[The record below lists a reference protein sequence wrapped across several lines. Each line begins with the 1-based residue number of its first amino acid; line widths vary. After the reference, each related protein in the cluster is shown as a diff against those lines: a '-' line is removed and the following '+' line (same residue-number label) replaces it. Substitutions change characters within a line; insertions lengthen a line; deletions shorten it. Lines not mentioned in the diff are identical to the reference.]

1 MSTTTRTAEQRWS
14 DFRTARDAALAEPHG
29 WLTITSFQWLA
40 DSPGALEGVP
50 GTWTGTA
57 THAAVTAESADGL
70 TDLTSGRP
78 VTGTITATLGDE
90 ESLSWVAFGGTEG
103 RRVVVELARRAGR
116 YAVRTRDAEAPTLT
130 HFTGVPVFGY
140 RPDLVVE
147 GRFEPF
153 TAPREEMI
161 ATAHPDVPGKH
172 RTVGEV
178 VFRLPGEDGEF
189 RLRASQEEAGSLA
202 ITFHDRTNGASTAA
216 WRKVVTRRPRPDGT
230 VLLDFNRTI
239 NYPSAF
245 SPFGTCPA
253 PVAGNVLAAPVE
265 AGEKRPE
272 DRRDGDRTAAPRM
285 RRVQSRV
292 SG

>member
-29 WLTITSFQWLA
+29 WLTLTSFQWLA
-40 DSPGALEGVP
+40 DSPGVLEGVP
-50 GTWTGTA
+50 GDWSGAT
-57 THAAVTAESADGL
+57 THAAVTAEGADGL
-70 TDLTSGRP
+70 TDLTSGRL
-78 VTGTITATLGDE
+78 VTGTIMATLDDE
-90 ESLSWVAFGGTEG
+90 ESLSWVAFGGPDG

-116 YAVRTRDAEAPTLT
+116 YAVRTRDVEAPALA

-147 GRFEPF
+147 GRFEAF
-153 TAPREEMI
+153 AAPREETI
-161 ATAHPDVPGKH
+161 PTAHPDVPGTH
-172 RTVGEV
+172 RSVGEV

-202 ITFHDRTNGASTAA
+202 ITFHDRTNGVSTAP

-230 VLLDFNRTI
+230 VVLDFNRTI

-245 SPFGTCPA
+245 TPFGTCPA
-253 PVAGNVLAAPVE
+253 PVGGNVLAAPVE
-265 AGEKRPE
+265 AGEKCPDDRPH
-272 DRRDGDRTAAPRM
+272 D
-285 RRVQSRV
+285 
-292 SG
+292 

>member
-29 WLTITSFQWLA
+29 WLTLTSFQWLA
-40 DSPGALEGVP
+40 DSPGVLEGVP
-50 GTWTGTA
+50 GDWSGAT
-57 THAAVTAESADGL
+57 THAAVTAEGADGL
-70 TDLTSGRP
+70 TDLTNGRL
-78 VTGTITATLGDE
+78 VTGTITAALDDE
-90 ESLSWVAFGGTEG
+90 ESLSWVAFGGPDG

-116 YAVRTRDAEAPTLT
+116 YAVRTRDVEAPALA

-147 GRFEPF
+147 GRFEAF
-153 TAPREEMI
+153 GAPREETI
-161 ATAHPDVPGKH
+161 PTAHPDVPGTH
-172 RTVGEV
+172 RSVGEV

-202 ITFHDRTNGASTAA
+202 ITFHDRTNGVTTAP

-230 VLLDFNRTI
+230 VVLDFNRTI

-245 SPFGTCPA
+245 TPFGMCPA
-253 PVAGNVLAAPVE
+253 PVEGNVLAAPVE
-265 AGEKRPE
+265 AGEKRPD
-272 DRRDGDRTAAPRM
+272 DRPHD
-285 RRVQSRV
+285 
-292 SG
+292 